1 MMPSI
6 AHIDHAHARRYA
18 RGFSL
23 IEMVLVITLTG
34 IIFAVGAMILRV
46 SFQSYFAGKNRTTSD
61 WQGRLGLERMTRDL
75 HSIASVTV
83 ANANDVAF
91 VDNTA
96 TAVTYDRDAAASTLR
111 RNGIAL
117 ANNVTALNFT
127 YFDRTPAA
135 TAVAANVYYISVS
148 FTVSVDGVNT
158 VYRATV
164 NPGNFP

>member
-1 MMPSI
+1 MPSI
-6 AHIDHAHARRYA
+6 AHIDHARVRRYA
-18 RGFSL
+18 QGFSL
-23 IEMVLVITLTG
+23 IEMVLVIVLTG
-34 IIFAVGAMILRV
+34 IVFAVGAMILKT

-75 HSIASVTV
+75 HSIAAITA
-83 ANANDVAF
+83 ANANDIAF

-96 TAVTYDRDAAASTLR
+96 TAVTYDRDAVASTLR
-111 RNGIAL
+111 RNGVVL
-117 ANNVTALNFT
+117 ADNVTALNFT
-127 YFDRTPAA
+127 YFDRTPAV

-148 FTVSVDGVNT
+148 FTVSVDGINT